1 MVVEFIWRGET
12 LKRGN
17 VEEETFAFIYPKS
30 LKVPTELQTAGRAST
45 MEESEVNIN

>member
-1 MVVEFIWRGET
+1 VVVEFIWRGET

-30 LKVPTELQTAGRAST
+30 LKVPTELQTAGRA